1 MAKKVS
7 PMLTVL
13 LSFVLISLA
22 SSVLVIFV
30 PGLKE
35 MFYGAQG
42 GEMVQLASSHV
53 PTAEDVKMMQEEQEQ
68 VKRDL
73 INLTGSY

>member
-1 MAKKVS
+1 
-7 PMLTVL
+7 MLTVL
-13 LSFVLISLA
+13 LSLALISLA
-22 SSVLVIFV
+22 SVFLITIV
-30 PGLKE
+30 PEVKE

-53 PTAEDVKMMQEEQEQ
+53 PTAEDVKAMQEEQEQ